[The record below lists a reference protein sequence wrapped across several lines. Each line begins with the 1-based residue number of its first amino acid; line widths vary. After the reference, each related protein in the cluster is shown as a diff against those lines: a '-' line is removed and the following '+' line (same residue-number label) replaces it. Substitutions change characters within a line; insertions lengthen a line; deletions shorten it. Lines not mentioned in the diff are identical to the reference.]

1 MFGSTTHIPVD
12 ESNPIQSYP
21 FCGIQDYTQVLGRLE
36 DYLLYP
42 PQKGATEPCEIDNVS
57 FELLSFPAVHSQS

>member
-1 MFGSTTHIPVD
+1 MRDSAAHQHPYISSV
-12 ESNPIQSYP
+12 
-21 FCGIQDYTQVLGRLE
+21 QDYTQILARLE
-36 DYLLYP
+36 DYILYP